1 MAQKI
6 WFNGK
11 LVPFKNAKIH
21 ILTHTLH
28 YGTGAFEGMRFY
40 QTKHGAAIFQ
50 LARHIDRLLYSAKCI
65 HMNIPFT
72 KTQLIKATI
81 NLLKANKIKS
91 GYIRPISI
99 YGHGPL
105 RVNPINIPVDV
116 AIACWPWGSYLGA
129 EAVKLKVSSY
139 MRIHPSSSYTDAKIT
154 GHYVNAMLA
163 VKEAVAAGFTEAIM
177 LDYKGNIAEGSAE
190 NLFIIKNKII
200 YTPPLGTILA
210 GITRESVIKLARDFK
225 YKVVEKPLKIKEA
238 LNADECFLT
247 GTAAEISP
255 VGQIDKKKLKT
266 QFGPITKQLRTEFM
280 KIVSGENKK
289 YFKWLTFVK

>member
-28 YGTGAFEGMRFY
+28 YGAGAFEGLRFY
-40 QTKHGAAIFQ
+40 HTKNGTAIFQ

-65 HMNIPFT
+65 HMKVPYT
-72 KTQLIKATI
+72 KAQLMNATI
-81 NLLKANKIKS
+81 NLLQANKIKS
-91 GYIRPISI
+91 GYIRPIAI

-105 RVNPINIPVDV
+105 RVNPVNIPVDV

-139 MRIHPSSSYTDAKIT
+139 MRIHPASSYTDAKIT

-163 VKEAVAAGFTEAIM
+163 VKEAVAAGYTEAIM

-190 NLFIIKNKII
+190 NLFIIKNKVI

-210 GITRESVIKLARDFK
+210 GITRESVIKLARDLK
-225 YKVVEKPLKIKEA
+225 YKVVEKSLKIKDA

-255 VGQIDKKKLKT
+255 VGQIDKKKLKN
-266 QFGPITKQLRTEFM
+266 QFGPITKHLRTEFM

-289 YFKWLTFVK
+289 YYKWLTFVK

>member
-1 MAQKI
+1 MAKKI

-11 LVPFKNAKIH
+11 LVPFNKAKIH

-28 YGTGAFEGMRFY
+28 YGAGAFEGLRFY
-40 QTKHGAAIFQ
+40 DTKKGIAIFQ
-50 LARHIDRLLYSAKCI
+50 LERHIDRLLYSAKCI
-65 HMNIPFT
+65 HMKVPYT
-72 KTQLIKATI
+72 KVQLIKATI
-81 NLLKANKIKS
+81 QLLKANKIKS
-91 GYIRPISI
+91 GYIRPIAI

-105 RVNPINIPVDV
+105 RVNPINIPIDV

-129 EAVKLKVSSY
+129 DAVRLKVSKY
-139 MRIHPSSSYTDAKIT
+139 VRIHPASSYTDAKIT

-163 VKEAVAAGFTEAIM
+163 VKEAVDAGYTEAIM

-190 NLFIIKNKII
+190 NLFIIKNKVI

-210 GITRESVIKLARDFK
+210 GITRESVIKLARNLK
-225 YKVVEKPLKIKEA
+225 YKVVEKSLKVKDA
-238 LNADECFLT
+238 SNADECFLT

-266 QFGPITKQLRTEFM
+266 QFGPITKHLRAEFM

>member
-1 MAQKI
+1 MKQKI

-11 LVPFKNAKIH
+11 LVPFHKAKIH

-28 YGTGAFEGMRFY
+28 YGAGAFEGLRFY
-40 QTKHGAAIFQ
+40 QTKKGTAIFQ
-50 LARHIDRLLYSAKCI
+50 LSRHIDRLLYSAKCI
-65 HMNIPFT
+65 HMKVPYT
-72 KTQLIKATI
+72 KAQLIKATI
-81 NLLKANKIKS
+81 QLLKANKIKS
-91 GYIRPISI
+91 GYIRPIAI

-105 RVNPINIPVDV
+105 RVNPINIPIDV

-129 EAVKLKVSSY
+129 NSVKLKVSSY
-139 MRIHPSSSYTDAKIT
+139 MRIHPASSYTDAKIT

-163 VKEAVAAGFTEAIM
+163 VKEATAAGYTEAIM

-190 NLFIIKNKII
+190 NLFIIKNKVI

-210 GITRESVIKLARDFK
+210 GITRESVIKLARDLK
-225 YKVVEKPLKIKEA
+225 YKVVEKSLKIKDA

-266 QFGPITKQLRTEFM
+266 QFGPITKHLRIEFM

-289 YFKWLTFVK
+289 YYKWLTFIK